1 MKYNYELQFRK
12 INPQI
17 IIYQWG
23 IIIVKNGEGIVLS
36 HNTTQLCGVT
46 VWKWKSKKILKIEIK
61 K

>member
-36 HNTTQLCGVT
+36 QNTTQLWGV
-46 VWKWKSKKILKIEIK
+46 ILLK
-61 K
+61 